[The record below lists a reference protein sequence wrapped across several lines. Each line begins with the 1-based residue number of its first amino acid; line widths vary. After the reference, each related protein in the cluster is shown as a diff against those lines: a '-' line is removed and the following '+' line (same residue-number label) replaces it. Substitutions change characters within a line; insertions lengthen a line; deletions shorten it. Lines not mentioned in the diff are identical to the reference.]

1 MLRVERQTRILEML
15 EKAGAVE
22 VSALAEIFKVSE
34 MTIRRDL
41 QSLERKGILRRTHG
55 GAVLAHPALVE
66 QPLAVRLNH
75 EVESK
80 WKIAAAAV
88 KLINDGSTVILDS
101 GSTTEALARQLNGFR
116 SVTVIANAVN
126 IAAELVRKPGITV
139 LMVGGL
145 LRSAS
150 FSCVG
155 PEAQDMLSQFKVDQ
169 TFLGMGGVSLD
180 AGLTNRSVQEV
191 PIKQAM
197 IRAGAQVIVLVDSSK
212 IGKVV
217 FARVAPLS
225 AIDLIVTDD
234 AISAEQLEAFR
245 EKGVQVLVS
254 GDVASQVVLAPVV
267 NALNRAGRQK
277 GGVTG

>member
-1 MLRVERQTRILEML
+1 MLRLERQTRILEML

-34 MTIRRDL
+34 VTIRRDL
-41 QSLERKGILRRTHG
+41 QSLEQQGILRRAHG

-66 QPLAVRLNH
+66 QPLAVRLGH

-88 KLINDGSTVILDS
+88 KLINDGSTILLDS
-101 GSTTEALARQLNGFR
+101 GSTTEALARQLNDFR
-116 SVTVIANAVN
+116 SVTVITNGVN

-139 LMVGGL
+139 LMAGGL

-197 IRAGAQVIVLVDSSK
+197 IRAGAQVILLADSSK

-234 AISAEQLEAFR
+234 GISAEQQEAFR
-245 EKGVQVLVS
+245 EKGVQILVS
-254 GDVASQVVLAPVV
+254 GGVASQAVPVLTVDV
-267 NALNRAGRQK
+267 LDQAGEK
-277 GGVTG
+277 GGETG